1 MSERK
6 RLNTMYKASN
16 DLLYPGVAQIG
27 SALEWGSRGRRFNS
41 CHSDHNSTYL
51 LIQMKIPVIL
61 GFLCFSDC
69 FYCYIFKKCH
79 CILATFSLGV
89 CRCVHFFEKIFAFVC
104 ILSHG

>member
-41 CHSDHNSTYL
+41 CHSDHNSMYL
-51 LIQMKIPVIL
+51 LIHREIPVLL
-61 GFLCFSDC
+61 GFLCFSGC
-69 FYCYIFKKCH
+69 FYCC
-79 CILATFSLGV
+79 FSLKCYRV
-89 CRCVHFFEKIFAFVC
+89 LAV
-104 ILSHG
+104 SP